1 MDTSPLEALEAKVG
15 RVVERISTLQA
26 ENDELK
32 KTNQDLDSRCHEL
45 QKELKESKRSL
56 KVLES
61 ERSKWN
67 EGNKEKEDQIR
78 SKVSSLLE
86 KLEEWEE

>member
-15 RVVERISTLQA
+15 RVVERISNLQA

-32 KTNQDLDSRCHEL
+32 KANQNLESRCHEL
-45 QKELKESKRSL
+45 EKELKESKRSL

-61 ERSKWN
+61 ERSQWM
-67 EGNKEKEDQIR
+67 EGNKDKEDQIR

>member
-56 KVLES
+56 KVLEA
-61 ERSKWN
+61 EQSKWN

-86 KLEEWEE
+86 KLEEWED